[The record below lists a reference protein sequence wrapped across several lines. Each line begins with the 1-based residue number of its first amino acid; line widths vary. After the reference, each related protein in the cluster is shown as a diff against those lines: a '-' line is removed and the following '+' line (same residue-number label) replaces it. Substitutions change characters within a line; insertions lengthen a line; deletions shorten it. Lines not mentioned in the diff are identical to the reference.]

1 MNEEVKALS
10 DALNS
15 KIEAIKTETVSKA
28 DYDALK
34 LELEAVKTANA
45 DKSVT
50 EDLQKKLDGLALE
63 VKEIETKGTKGAA
76 KSLEEQL
83 TENKEALKEIANGS
97 NKEVVVKALT
107 LRSSITNNE
116 QAFDLPD
123 LGQLA
128 HRKLTAYDI
137 FPKLRVADGN
147 NNGVIRY
154 YDWDEDTIVR
164 AAAAVAEGA
173 VFPESTAKFKK
184 GSISIQK
191 IGDTL
196 PVTEEFFED
205 AQMFAAELGMFLETN
220 VAIKVDTD
228 VINATGAGNT
238 ITGLVASVNAFTPVA
253 SGISDANIYD
263 LLVKVSEAITLTG
276 GSKYTPNFAVM
287 NISDINK
294 MKLKK
299 DANENYMIPPFVSRD
314 GSNVAGITVIE
325 CNAVTAN
332 TMVVGDNRFAR
343 IYEKAGIE
351 ISKGYSGTQ
360 FVEDEMTL
368 KARKR
373 LAFLI
378 RSADKGGFLKVTS
391 ISAAL
396 VTLAT

>member
-50 EDLQKKLDGLALE
+50 EDLQKKLDELALE

-220 VAIKVDTD
+220 VAIKVDGD
-228 VINATGAGNT
+228 IINATGAGNT

-263 LLVKVSEAITLTG
+263 LLVKVSEAITLNG

-299 DANENYMIPPFVSRD
+299 DANENYMIPPFV
-314 GSNVAGITVIE
+314 
-325 CNAVTAN
+325 
-332 TMVVGDNRFAR
+332 
-343 IYEKAGIE
+343 
-351 ISKGYSGTQ
+351 
-360 FVEDEMTL
+360 
-368 KARKR
+368 
-373 LAFLI
+373 
-378 RSADKGGFLKVTS
+378 
-391 ISAAL
+391 
-396 VTLAT
+396 